1 MLEIAHILPNAWC
14 GAFKERVDD
23 VSLRPGESGP
33 AALPLL
39 AADETPPFLVLNAG
53 AASPFLLIGDHAGRA
68 IPRRLGQLGLQAP
81 DLDRHIAWDIGVA
94 DLGAALA
101 RSMDACFISQR
112 FSRLVIDCN
121 RDPAR
126 ADSIV
131 EVSDRTAIPGNA
143 GLSAADRQARRAA
156 VFDPYHARIAAELD
170 DRAGRGLATT
180 LVALHSFTPTMD
192 GSDRPWRYGV
202 LHLNDSPFS
211 REALARL
218 RQEPEGPM
226 VGDNQPYQMNQ
237 VDYSVPAHAHSRGH
251 DYLELEV
258 RQDLL
263 SAPAGV
269 AQIADRLPAVLR
281 DALAAVSV

>member
-1 MLEIAHILPNAWC
+1 MNPHPDETAPVA
-14 GAFKERVDD
+14 
-23 VSLRPGESGP
+23 P
-33 AALPLL
+33 PLL
-39 AADETPPFLVLNAG
+39 AADEAPPFRVLNAG
-53 AASPFLLIGDHAGRA
+53 AASPFLLIGDHAGRE
-68 IPRRLGQLGLQAP
+68 IPRRLEQLGLQAP

-101 RSMDACFISQR
+101 QSLNACFISQR

-121 RDPAR
+121 RDPGR
-126 ADSIV
+126 VDSIV
-131 EVSDRTAIPGNA
+131 KVSDGSVIPGNA
-143 GLSAADRQARRAA
+143 GLSDADRLARRAA
-156 VFDPYHARIAAELD
+156 IFDPYHARIAAELD
-170 DRAGRGLATT
+170 DRAARGLPTT
-180 LVALHSFTPTMD
+180 LIALHSFTPAMD

-202 LHLNDSPFS
+202 LHLHDSPFS
-211 REALARL
+211 RAALARL

-226 VGDNQPYQMNQ
+226 VGDNQPYQMDQ

-263 SAPAGV
+263 SVPAGV

-281 DALAAVSV
+281 DALAAVSG